1 MRENEMTN
9 DEKLKALMD
18 SEIDGFVIQYGLLS
32 NDEKRKALI
41 ESEIDSF
48 AIRYGLSDAAKR
60 AIKKIFEFDK
70 LGTDP
75 VEIECD
81 GYPLSLTSLI
91 NLMELSRIRQKDC
104 KAICFY
110 IPID

>member
-1 MRENEMTN
+1 MTN

-18 SEIDGFVIQYGLLS
+18 SEIDGFVIQ
-32 NDEKRKALI
+32 
-41 ESEIDSF
+41 
-48 AIRYGLSDAAKR
+48 YGLSDAAKR

>member
-1 MRENEMTN
+1 M
-9 DEKLKALMD
+9 
-18 SEIDGFVIQYGLLS
+18 S

-41 ESEIDSF
+41 DSEIEGLC
-48 AIRYGLSDAAKR
+48 IRYGLSDAARR
-60 AIKKIFEFDK
+60 AIKKICEFDK

-75 VEIECD
+75 VEIDCD

>member
-1 MRENEMTN
+1 MM
-9 DEKLKALMD
+9 
-18 SEIDGFVIQYGLLS
+18 S

-41 ESEIDSF
+41 DSEIDGLC
-48 AIRYGLSDAAKR
+48 IRYSLSDAARR
-60 AIKKIFEFDK
+60 AIKKICEFDK

-75 VEIECD
+75 VTMECD

-91 NLMELSRIRQKDC
+91 NLMELSRIRRKDC

>member
-1 MRENEMTN
+1 MMNN
-9 DEKLKALMD
+9 DEKRKVLMD
-18 SEIDGFVIQYGLLS
+18 SEINSFV
-32 NDEKRKALI
+32 
-41 ESEIDSF
+41 
-48 AIRYGLSDAAKR
+48 IRYGLSDAAKR
-60 AIKKIFEFDK
+60 AIKKICEFDK

-91 NLMELSRIRQKDC
+91 NLMRFSRIKRNDC